1 MGNWEWGLD
10 GDPHIPI
17 EGFAEGERKPPV
29 ADFRDLE
36 VWKEGMEL
44 AKLVYRNTSGFPR
57 EEVYGLTSQMRRACV
72 SVPANIAEGYG
83 RETTGA
89 YIQFLRVAQGS
100 LKELE
105 TLIDLSEQLGFLPR
119 EYSVVLND
127 RATRTGKMLRA
138 LIRALERRSRSK

>member
-10 GDPHIPI
+10 DGSHIPS
-17 EGFAEGERKPPV
+17 EGFAEGGRRPPV
-29 ADFRDLE
+29 ADFRDLD

-44 AKLVYRNTSGFPR
+44 AKLVCRNTSGFPR
-57 EEVYGLTSQMRRACV
+57 EEAYGLTAQMRRACV
-72 SVPANIAEGYG
+72 SVPANIAEGCG

-105 TLIDLSEQLGFLPR
+105 TLIDLSEQLGFLAR
-119 EYSVVLND
+119 DRGLVLND
-127 RATRTGKMLRA
+127 RAIRTGKMLRA
-138 LIRALERRSRSK
+138 LIGALERKSRS